1 MRTIALL
8 GVCVA
13 FASADEVTLKGGGK
27 FSGIVEEK
35 GDKVIVRMEHG
46 TVTFD
51 RDRVDKIDRTKSSV
65 LQEYDERL
73 KNTNL
78 SKLEDVEALLKWVEG
93 RKMAEPAKELRERAG
108 RLRWDALDP
117 TSSAQLEEFAA
128 WAKANN
134 LPNLEQVA
142 MHASLASRRK
152 KVDPKDAEGLY
163 QLGLWAKSSGL
174 AADAL
179 VFFQKAISLKPDHE
193 FARRALGYQFF
204 QGKWMTAN
212 EVKVAMGLIEFEG
225 DWMTPQAKEGVLLA
239 RTLEKERKLLEEA
252 RKKLDEE
259 RAKAKVEFDAQR
271 RDLDARA
278 AEIAARLADLE
289 RRQAQLGALVPAGC
303 ALGVPG
309 CAIVGVHIHCSR
321 AGCTLAT
328 MHFHCSKAGCT
339 ILTYHVH

>member
-1 MRTIALL
+1 
-8 GVCVA
+8 
-13 FASADEVTLKGGGK
+13 
-27 FSGIVEEK
+27 
-35 GDKVIVRMEHG
+35 
-46 TVTFD
+46 
-51 RDRVDKIDRTKSSV
+51 
-65 LQEYDERL
+65 
-73 KNTNL
+73 
-78 SKLEDVEALLKWVEG
+78 
-93 RKMAEPAKELRERAG
+93 
-108 RLRWDALDP
+108 
-117 TSSAQLEEFAA
+117 A

-179 VFFQKAISLKPDHE
+179 VFFQQAISLKPDHE

-204 QGKWMTAN
+204 QGKWMTGN

-289 RRQAQLGALVPAGC
+289 RRQAQLGALVPA
-303 ALGVPG
+303 
-309 CAIVGVHIHCSR
+309 
-321 AGCTLAT
+321 
-328 MHFHCSKAGCT
+328 
-339 ILTYHVH
+339 